1 MSTPHIEA
9 KPGDFADT
17 VLLPGDPLRAAH
29 IARTILGN
37 AVEVTRVRAM
47 GGYTGTWRGRRV
59 SVMGTGMGI
68 PSASIYGTELIR
80 EYGVKRLIR
89 IGTCG
94 AIANNLQLG
103 DIVLAQGACTD
114 SGVNRARFKGMDY
127 AAIASFEL
135 LSGVAREAQ
144 RQNVRVHIGNVFSC
158 DLFYGPD
165 PTLVDTLAA
174 MQVMGIEMEAAG
186 LYGLAA
192 QYGAEALAVLA
203 VSDHLRTHAQW
214 SAEQRQLGLDAM
226 VRLVLDATLAGDS
239 VR

>member
-1 MSTPHIEA
+1 MGTPHISA

-17 VLLPGDPLRAAH
+17 VLLPGDPLRAEH
-29 IARTILGN
+29 IAKTILAD

-59 SVMGTGMGI
+59 SVMGSGMGI
-68 PSASIYGTELIR
+68 PSASIYGTELVR

-94 AIANNLQLG
+94 GIVDGLALG
-103 DIVLAQGACTD
+103 DIVLAQAASTD

-127 AAIASFEL
+127 AAIASFDL
-135 LSGVAREAQ
+135 LSKVANEAQ
-144 RQNVRVHIGNVFSC
+144 RQHTRVRIGNVFSC

-174 MQVMGIEMEAAG
+174 MHILGIEMEAAG

-203 VSDHLRTHAQW
+203 VSDHLRTHASW
-214 SAEQRQLGLDAM
+214 SPEQRQLGLDAM
-226 VRLVLDATLAGDS
+226 VRLVLDAVIAP
-239 VR
+239 

>member
-1 MSTPHIEA
+1 MATPHIAA
-9 KPGDFADT
+9 KAGDFAET
-17 VLLPGDPLRAAH
+17 VLLPGDPLRALH
-29 IARTILGN
+29 IANTLLDD

-68 PSASIYGTELIR
+68 PSSSIYATELVR

-94 AIANNLQLG
+94 GVAPDLGLG
-103 DIVLAQGACTD
+103 DIVLAQGASTD

-127 AAIASFEL
+127 AAIASYGL
-135 LSGVAREAQ
+135 LSAVADEAK
-144 RQNVRVHIGNVFSC
+144 RQGVRVAIGNLFSA

-165 PTLVDTLAA
+165 PTMVDTLAA
-174 MQVMGIEMEAAG
+174 MNILGIEMEAAG

-192 QYGAEALAVLA
+192 QYGAEALAVCA
-203 VSDHLRTHAQW
+203 VSDHLRSHAQW
-214 SAEQRQLGLDAM
+214 SSEQRQIGVDAM
-226 VRLVLDATLAGDS
+226 VRLVLDAVLPA
-239 VR
+239 

>member
-1 MSTPHIEA
+1 MGTPHIEA
-9 KPGDFADT
+9 NPGDFADT

-29 IARTILGN
+29 IAQNILTD
-37 AVEVTRVRAM
+37 ALEVTRVRAM

-94 AIANNLQLG
+94 AIDDGLALG
-103 DIVLAQGACTD
+103 DIVLAQGASTD
-114 SGVNRARFKGMDY
+114 SGVNRTRFKGMDY

-135 LSGVAREAQ
+135 LSKVAAEAA
-144 RQNVRVHIGNVFSC
+144 RRNVRVRIGNVFSA

-165 PTLVDTLAA
+165 PTLVDTLSA
-174 MQVMGIEMEAAG
+174 MRILGIEMEAAG

-203 VSDHLRTHAQW
+203 VSDHLRTHESW
-214 SAEQRQLGLDAM
+214 RPEQRQLGLDAM
-226 VRLVLDATLAGDS
+226 VRMTLDAVLMD
-239 VR
+239 

>member
-1 MSTPHIEA
+1 MGTPHISA

-29 IARTILGN
+29 IANTVLDD

-47 GGYTGTWRGRRV
+47 GGYTGTWRGQRV

-68 PSASIYGTELIR
+68 PSASIYGTELVR

-94 AIANNLQLG
+94 GIASDLQLG
-103 DIVLAQGACTD
+103 DIVLAQGASTD
-114 SGVNRARFKGMDY
+114 SGVNRSRFKGMDF
-127 AAIASFEL
+127 AAIASYPL
-135 LSGVAREAQ
+135 LSAVAERA
-144 RQNVRVHIGNVFSC
+144 RRDGVRVRVGNVFSA

-174 MQVMGIEMEAAG
+174 MNILGIEMEAAG

-192 QYGAEALAVLA
+192 QYGAEALAVCA

-214 SAEQRQLGLDAM
+214 SPEQRQNGLDAM
-226 VRLVLDATLAGDS
+226 VRLVLDAVVAA
-239 VR
+239 